1 MNTLS
6 QNDINQEQSLLIEA
20 AKSAALKAY
29 APYSHFQV
37 GAAVLLENGE
47 IITGSN
53 QENAVY
59 GESICAERVALLY
72 ACSTYPDIAPK
83 SIAITAFHHKRYKE
97 LATPPC
103 GSCRQVI
110 REMEIR
116 FKTKI
121 DIIMYGTKQTYYVT
135 TCEQLLPLS
144 FESSTMENN

>member
-6 QNDINQEQSLLIEA
+6 EKEINTEQSQLIEA
-20 AKSAALKAY
+20 AKLAAQKAY
-29 APYSHFQV
+29 APYSRFQV

-59 GESICAERVALLY
+59 GESICAERIALLY
-72 ACSTYPDIAPK
+72 ACSTYPNITPK
-83 SIAITAFHHKRYKE
+83 SIAITAFQDQSFQD

-116 FKTKI
+116 FHSKI
-121 DIIMYGTKQTYYVT
+121 DIIMYGTKQILYVP
-135 TCEQLLPLS
+135 TCEELLPLS
-144 FESSTMENN
+144 FEPSTMKK